1 MKKSFFACL
10 FALIIAV
17 LGLTACESEASHVS
31 FNISKEAD
39 NFNVTRRLTVI
50 NSRSDKRILQMV
62 GKMSIE
68 DVTDGIAVLIELDRD
83 KHIYQKHY
91 IYLNDWTM
99 YTVEDV
105 SGVGV
110 SRYAYEM
117 EFMPQSI
124 VPVKITANELK
135 EDAREW
141 AVYDTEEEKRRGESN
156 GTSWRTRS
164 GI

>member
-1 MKKSFFACL
+1 MISNKKLAKIVCACL
-10 FALIIAV
+10 ALFVMSVAM
-17 LGLTACESEASHVS
+17 LTGCDSEASHVS
-31 FNISKEAD
+31 YNISKEAD

-50 NSRSDKRILQMV
+50 NSRSDKCILQMV

-141 AVYDTEEEKRRGESN
+141 AVYDTEEKEDEE
-156 GTSWRTRS
+156 
-164 GI
+164 